1 MVCSVSLSHSS
12 LSRLTTPYSRE
23 ASSSALIGYWKSHPK
38 TPLAT
43 VCRDVWQWS
52 RVTRVNSRA
61 GTVFMPCAQT
71 ACQPIMKSQLRALLL
86 LWMAEGQET
95 TLAHFITVGSQ
106 WYTPVC
112 STVYSY
118 ENFCVLPTKQT
129 LPPFYPSGL
138 SSRDSSLLRVL
149 RHWSHWTW
157 LCLNTLHAKPGN
169 GTAMC
174 RFMVPWVKRC
184 SRWLPKST
192 PKKT

>member
-1 MVCSVSLSHSS
+1 MASPETNGVQHLP
-12 LSRLTTPYSRE
+12 LTAAYHDLLHLISRE
-23 ASSSALIGYWKSHPK
+23 ASLSTLIGYWESYPK

-61 GTVFMPCAQT
+61 GTVFMPPAQT
-71 ACQPIMKSQLRALLL
+71 VCQPIMKSQLRALLL
-86 LWMAEGQET
+86 LWTAEGQET

-112 STVYSY
+112 STVYSC

-149 RHWSHWTW
+149 RHWVFFPKQVVP
-157 LCLNTLHAKPGN
+157 LNMA
-169 GTAMC
+169 
-174 RFMVPWVKRC
+174 VPQH
-184 SRWLPKST
+184 T
-192 PKKT
+192 